1 MWRDLN
7 SCQGGG
13 SEILKTAYFKHVSTK
28 MPYKMD
34 SMVKKGVNIEFF
46 GCGVTGIYARGGNE
60 ILKRAN
66 FEHEST
72 TILDTIDSMV
82 KGR

>member
-1 MWRDLN
+1 
-7 SCQGGG
+7 
-13 SEILKTAYFKHVSTK
+13 
-28 MPYKMD
+28 
-34 SMVKKGVNIEFF
+34 MVKRGVEIEFFF

-66 FEHEST
+66 FKHETT